1 MTWLFLA
8 VALNLLS
15 FFTFYRA
22 TPHQMAAIKQLEE
35 SLPQSLLDEDAEWFE
50 AWRASGIEQQVW
62 APYYHQ
68 LDNETG
74 RGYRECFSSAAAMV
88 ASFHKRISSDD
99 AYIKIREKFGDT
111 TEVQAQ
117 VDALKSLGLDAE
129 FVADADADLIEEEL
143 TAGRPVMVA
152 YLDKGD
158 LFQGH
163 PPMGIGHWV
172 LLVGFNRDEFI
183 IHDPMGKPDMEHG
196 GHDIKKSGEY
206 VRVSRPAFHQR
217 WQVNGPFSGWAI
229 LVDN

>member
-1 MTWLFLA
+1 M
-8 VALNLLS
+8 ALNLLS

-68 LDNETG
+68 LDNES
-74 RGYRECFSSAAAMV
+74 GYGVRECFSSSAAMV
-88 ASFHKRISSDD
+88 SAFHKRVSSDD
-99 AYIKIREKFGDT
+99 AYIQIRETYGDST
-111 TEVQAQ
+111 SVEAQ
-117 VDALKSLGLDAE
+117 IATLRSLGLDAE
-129 FVADADADLIEEEL
+129 FIKNADATLVEEEL
-143 TAGRPVMVA
+143 MAGRPVMVA
-152 YLDKGD
+152 WLHRGD
-158 LFQGH
+158 LLQGH
-163 PPMGIGHWV
+163 PPMGLGHWSV
-172 LLVGFNRDEFI
+172 IVGFNRDEWI
-183 IHDPMGKPDMEHG
+183 MHDPMGEPDMEHG
-196 GHDIKKSGEY
+196 GHDTRKSGEY